1 VFLIRFLFSI
11 LVEFR
16 IDFFSHFSQSYS
28 SMHKMFLCFVVF
40 KLWSV
45 QNSIAKGMRAP
56 FC

>member
-1 VFLIRFLFSI
+1 MFLIRFLFSI